1 MKRIKRSWCQL
12 LCLVALP
19 VGLVGQDAPGTPE
32 EELRFPPGI
41 VRPVY
46 QLRSAMGDTKV
57 DFRIDPPHW
66 WVGMKNPE
74 VQLMIHDR
82 KVGNAVPSI
91 AQEGVRIVD
100 YTRLANDN
108 YLFITL
114 EIEPH
119 CPEGEFWISL
129 KSSEYEKTFPY
140 TLKARMPY
148 ESHITP
154 VDKSD
159 RVYLIM
165 PDRFANGDPNND
177 ALEGMQQRG
186 IDRGKMYF
194 RHGGDLQGILNHLD
208 YIEELGFTTLWLNPV
223 QTNDQ
228 PYESYHGYAI
238 TDHYQIDPRLGDL
251 TLYKTLSKALHERK
265 MKLVMDIIHNHV
277 GDQHYFI
284 RDLPSEDWIHQLDTF
299 TRSNYKSESLFD
311 PYAVEE
317 DKKILLEGWFDHHMP
332 DLNQTHPFL
341 ANYLTQNTIWW
352 VEEAGI
358 DGFRIDTYYYP
369 DLNFMVEW
377 TQRVKREY
385 PDLYLVGE
393 AWIQSMPILSQF
405 VEGNPT
411 DLRREVGLLDAVTDF
426 PLYYALCEALTTE
439 QSWSGGVSA
448 LHKTLAHDFLFK
460 DPQRNLTFLDNHDL
474 SRFLSTVDGDV
485 RKLKNALVFLFTTR
499 GIPSL
504 YYGTELLFQGYT
516 NPDGKVRQ
524 DMPGG
529 WSEDVRS
536 VFLKDQRTQEEQQMI
551 EFIAKLNGLRGE
563 YRALQDGSYRH
574 LLPQQGV
581 YQFLREWGEERL
593 WVVVNFSAED
603 RVVSSSR
610 AQALLGDVP
619 SALERKDLL
628 GEEAFSKEELLRL
641 KPYEAK
647 VFQILSK

>member
-1 MKRIKRSWCQL
+1 
-12 LCLVALP
+12 
-19 VGLVGQDAPGTPE
+19 
-32 EELRFPPGI
+32 
-41 VRPVY
+41 
-46 QLRSAMGDTKV
+46 
-57 DFRIDPPHW
+57 
-66 WVGMKNPE
+66 
-74 VQLMIHDR
+74 
-82 KVGNAVPSI
+82 
-91 AQEGVRIVD
+91 
-100 YTRLANDN
+100 
-108 YLFITL
+108 
-114 EIEPH
+114 
-119 CPEGEFWISL
+119 
-129 KSSEYEKTFPY
+129 
-140 TLKARMPY
+140 MPY

-165 PDRFANGDPNND
+165 PDRFANGDPSND
-177 ALEGMQQRG
+177 VVEGMQQKE
-186 IDRGKMYF
+186 IDRDKMYF
-194 RHGGDLQGILNHLD
+194 RHGGDLQGILNNLD

-238 TDHYQIDPRLGDL
+238 TDHYQIDPRFGDL

-284 RDLPSEDWIHQLDTF
+284 RDLPSEDWIHQPDTF

-352 VEEAGI
+352 VEEVGI

-369 DLNFMVEW
+369 DPDFMVEW
-377 TQRVKREY
+377 THRVKKEY
-385 PDLYLVGE
+385 PDIYLVGE

-448 LHKTLAHDFLFK
+448 LHKTLAQDFLFR

-474 SRFLSTVDGDV
+474 SRFLSTVDGD
-485 RKLKNALVFLFTTR
+485 RQRLKAAIAFLFSTR

-504 YYGTELLFQGYT
+504 YYGTELLFEGFT

-529 WSEDVRS
+529 WSEDPRS
-536 VFLKDQRTQEEQQMI
+536 VFVEKQRTTEENEMVHFVKKCN
-551 EFIAKLNGLRGE
+551 EVRRDYK
-563 YRALQDGSYRH
+563 ALQEGSYQH
-574 LLPQQGV
+574 LLPQDGL
-581 YQFLREWGEERL
+581 YQFVREWGQEKI
-593 WVVVNFSAED
+593 WIVINFSKEAQTL
-603 RVVSSSR
+603 SYPR
-610 AQALLGDVP
+610 AKALLGTFP
-619 SALERKDLL
+619 SSLEAKDLL
-628 GEEAFSKEELLRL
+628 TEEKVDFTTPLVLGG
-641 KPYEAK
+641 YEAR
-647 VFQILSK
+647 ILQVLPKK